1 MIKREIY
8 LEKIRN
14 FYDSELIKV
23 IMGIRRC
30 GKSVLLMQIIEELK
44 EKGIKEDHIIYINFE
59 DYDFIEYTDPKKF
72 NELIKSKIKDEK
84 KYYLFFD
91 EIQSVIDFEKVVNS
105 FRATMNVSIFIKKF
119 NELIKSKIKDEKK
132 YYLFFDE
139 IQSVIDFEKV
149 VNSFR
154 ATMNVSIFITGSN
167 SKLLSGEFATY
178 LTGRIISIKMMP
190 FTYSEFL
197 ELKKSKHEEINEK
210 AISEYVEWGGMP
222 LIYNTTNEIERKMY
236 LRDLYSAIILKDIV
250 ERSKIKDINLL
261 NKIVQ
266 FMMENIGGI
275 ISSNSIAGYLKNDK
289 VNTTVD
295 TVMNYVEY
303 ITSSSIFSK
312 VNRYDIRGKNVMATL
327 EKYYVTDLGLLNL
340 KKSPI
345 EKKIGGRL
353 ENIVYNELISRGYEV
368 YIGKTDKGEIDFVID
383 KFGERI
389 YIQVADY
396 LSSDEVMKR
405 EFGAFNDV
413 NDNFPKYVI
422 TMDKI
427 DYSQNGIIHLNIED
441 FLLNKKI

>member
-72 NELIKSKIKDEK
+72 NELIKSKIK
-84 KYYLFFD
+84 
-91 EIQSVIDFEKVVNS
+91 N
-105 FRATMNVSIFIKKF
+105 
-119 NELIKSKIKDEKK
+119 EKK

-210 AISEYVEWGGMP
+210 TFSEYVEWGGMP
-222 LIYNTTNEIERKMY
+222 LIYNTNNEIERKMY

-261 NKIVQ
+261 NRIVQ

>member
-105 FRATMNVSIFIKKF
+105 FRATMNVSIFI
-119 NELIKSKIKDEKK
+119 
-132 YYLFFDE
+132 
-139 IQSVIDFEKV
+139 
-149 VNSFR
+149 
-154 ATMNVSIFITGSN
+154 TGSN

-210 AISEYVEWGGMP
+210 TFSEYVEWGGMP
-222 LIYNTTNEIERKMY
+222 LIYNTNNEIERKMY

-250 ERSKIKDINLL
+250 ERRKIKDINLL

>member
-105 FRATMNVSIFIKKF
+105 FRATMNVSIFI
-119 NELIKSKIKDEKK
+119 
-132 YYLFFDE
+132 
-139 IQSVIDFEKV
+139 
-149 VNSFR
+149 
-154 ATMNVSIFITGSN
+154 TGSN

-222 LIYNTTNEIERKMY
+222 LIYNTNNEIERKMY

-250 ERSKIKDINLL
+250 ERRKIKDINLL

>member
-1 MIKREIY
+1 MMIKREIY

-105 FRATMNVSIFIKKF
+105 FRATMNVSIFI
-119 NELIKSKIKDEKK
+119 
-132 YYLFFDE
+132 
-139 IQSVIDFEKV
+139 
-149 VNSFR
+149 
-154 ATMNVSIFITGSN
+154 TGSN

-210 AISEYVEWGGMP
+210 TFSEYVEWGGMP
-222 LIYNTTNEIERKMY
+222 LIYNTNNEIERKMY

>member
-59 DYDFIEYTDPKKF
+59 DYDFIEYTDP
-72 NELIKSKIKDEK
+72 
-84 KYYLFFD
+84 
-91 EIQSVIDFEKVVNS
+91 
-105 FRATMNVSIFIKKF
+105 KKF

-327 EKYYVTDLGLLNL
+327 KKYYVTDLGLLNL